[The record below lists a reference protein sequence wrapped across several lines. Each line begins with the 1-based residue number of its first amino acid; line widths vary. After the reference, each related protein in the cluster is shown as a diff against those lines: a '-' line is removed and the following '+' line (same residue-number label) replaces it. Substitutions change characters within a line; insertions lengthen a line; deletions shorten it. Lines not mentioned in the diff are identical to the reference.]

1 MNLVKKLYELQ
12 TIDLEIRR
20 SLDEIEG
27 INRILANNELI
38 DGIKQASAV
47 LKKSI
52 ADLNVHKKGLE
63 FEIDEISQKAS
74 QISTKLYGGTV
85 KNPKEL
91 LSLEQD
97 LTDQKKRLNL
107 KEDALL
113 EVMEEAEK
121 LNTQKVIND
130 AKLHENTAIWEVESE
145 KHKDHR
151 DKLEHKLDELKSAR
165 KLLIN
170 EINADTLK
178 SYERLMLKKGLA
190 VARVEQGR
198 CQGCRISLPVQQ
210 LQLARSGPVF
220 CSSCGM
226 ILYLS

>member
-27 INRILANNELI
+27 IKRILDDNELI
-38 DGIKQASAV
+38 DGIKHDSAV
-47 LKKSI
+47 LKQSI
-52 ADLNVHKKGLE
+52 TDLNVRKKDLE

-74 QISTKLYGGTV
+74 KISAKLYGGTV

-97 LTDQKKRLNL
+97 LTDQKKRLRL

-121 LNTQKVIND
+121 LNAQKVIID
-130 AKLHENTAIWEVESE
+130 AQLRERTALWVVESE
-145 KHKDHR
+145 KHKEHR
-151 DKLEHKLDELKSAR
+151 AELEHKLDELKSAR
-165 KLLIN
+165 SLLTN
-170 EINADTLK
+170 EIDDDTLK
-178 SYERLMLKKGLA
+178 PYERLMSKKGLA

-198 CQGCRISLPVQQ
+198 CQGCRIALPVQQ

-220 CSSCGM
+220 CSNCGM